1 MASEYIV
8 NVTTDTFESEVIAS
22 PVPTMVDFWAP
33 WCGPCRMVLPIMDE
47 LADEFNGKYK
57 VCKVNVDEEEALA
70 MRFRVMTI
78 PTVILFKDGFE
89 AERSV
94 GLHTKD
100 EFLEMIRRA

>member
-1 MASEYIV
+1 MSNTLSLSPENFDTIV
-8 NVTTDTFESEVIAS
+8 APGTGLVL
-22 PVPTMVDFWAP
+22 VDFWAG
-33 WCGPCRMVLPIMDE
+33 WCGPCMMLGPVIEE
-47 LADEFNGKYK
+47 LADELDGSMT
-57 VCKVNVDEEEALA
+57 VAKVNVESYPELA
-70 MRFRVMTI
+70 RRYGVMTI